1 MPLSYKNFFHF
12 ILIITSVIVASSFF
26 FEYYYNLKPCKI
38 CLIQRYMW
46 LLILIFSFIA
56 VFQIIN
62 KKIISLITLISFFSL
77 SLVALY
83 HSAIEFGL
91 ITNIFSCTTSSGLE
105 ATSIE
110 ELSEIIMNTQNND
123 CAFPKFNFYGITLS
137 NLSFL
142 ASVIFFLSNLQVTK
156 KILFYNYED

>member
-1 MPLSYKNFFHF
+1 MHLNYKNFFYF
-12 ILIITSVIVASSFF
+12 SLIITSVIATSSFL

-38 CLIQRYMW
+38 CLIQRYIW

-56 VFQIIN
+56 TFQIIS
-62 KKIISLITLISFFSL
+62 KKIISLITLIAFFSL

-123 CAFPKFNFYGITLS
+123 CAFPRFNIYGITLS

-142 ASVIFFLSNLQVTK
+142 ASVILFLLNLQVVK

>member
-1 MPLSYKNFFHF
+1 MPLSYKNFFYF
-12 ILIITSVIVASSFF
+12 SLMITSVVVASSFL

-38 CLIQRYMW
+38 CLIQRYIW

-56 VFQIIN
+56 VFQIIC

-83 HSAIEFGL
+83 HSAIELGL
-91 ITNIFSCTTSSGLE
+91 ITNIFSCTISSGLE

-110 ELSEIIMNTQNND
+110 ELNEIIMNTQNND
-123 CAFPKFNFYGITLS
+123 CAFPKFNIYGITLS

-142 ASVIFFLSNLQVTK
+142 ASFILFLLNLQVIK